1 MQKRND
7 FIIKLIEKA
16 SIQNGMR
23 VLDVGCA
30 SGEVTQIVANKV
42 GDQGEVIGVDMN
54 QDMLHMA
61 EENNQFDNV
70 TYIQGDVYN
79 LPKDIGEFDAIIGRR
94 VLMYLPDAYKAL
106 NALKVHLKAHGIF
119 CFQES
124 DAING
129 GVGADNLP
137 MHQQAIQ
144 YVWNTVA
151 SEGGDI
157 HIGQKLYTL
166 FQKIGATHVTF
177 TAEAVMQTSDD
188 NDLQWLIDIMTP
200 RMMAH
205 QVVENNFTSEAFNHA
220 LTQEV
225 AENHS
230 AFIRDMAFGICG
242 RIQ

>member
-7 FIIKLIEKA
+7 FIVKLLEKA

-30 SGEVTQIVANKV
+30 TGEVTQIVANKV

-61 EENNQFDNV
+61 EENNQFENV
-70 TYIQGDVYN
+70 KYIKGDIYN
-79 LPKDIGEFDAIIGRR
+79 LPKDISKFDAIVGRS
-94 VLMYLPDAYKAL
+94 VLMYLPGAYKAL
-106 NALKVHLKAHGIF
+106 NVLKGHLKPNGIF

-137 MHQQAIQ
+137 MHQKAIQ
-144 YVWNTVA
+144 LVWKTVE

-166 FQKIGATHVTF
+166 FQKVGVVPVEFI
-177 TAEAVMQTSDD
+177 AEAVIQTSDD
-188 NDLQWLIDIMTP
+188 NDLKWLIDIMAT
-200 RMMAH
+200 RMKER
-205 QVVENNFTSEAFNHA
+205 QVVKPSFSIEQFLNDLTNESEKH
-220 LTQEV
+220 
-225 AENHS
+225 HS

-242 RIQ
+242 RI